1 MIDDYN
7 CFLPLMMKWDTRK
20 LLPKSVFNYCSIIL
34 QSETFQK
41 AQKTMLNFFMLKSAA
56 SGEMQKTLG
65 IQGEKSY
72 TMKIT
77 YFLIKEKEQKWTV

>member
-1 MIDDYN
+1 
-7 CFLPLMMKWDTRK
+7 MMKWDTRK
-20 LLPKSVFNYCSIIL
+20 LLPKSVFNYYSIIL

-41 AQKTMLNFFMLKSAA
+41 AQKTKLNLFLLKSAA

-72 TMKIT
+72 AMTIT
-77 YFLIKEKEQKWTV
+77 YFLTKKKEQKWKV